1 MRSADD
7 HLLEVGAAFNCTR
20 AQTFTKILFPAALPY
35 IVVGLRLGIGRA
47 LTGVV
52 VSELF
57 GSQAGLGYLI
67 GTAGQAFDT
76 PTVLFGVL
84 MFSAFG
90 VVMVEGLKWVE
101 RLIAPWR
108 KVAQEL
114 R

>member
-1 MRSADD
+1 
-7 HLLEVGAAFNCTR
+7 
-20 AQTFTKILFPAALPY
+20 LPY
-35 IVVGLRLGIGRA
+35 ILVGLRLGIGRA

-67 GTAGQAFDT
+67 GNAGQSFDT

-84 MFSAFG
+84 VFSLFG
-90 VVMVEGLKWVE
+90 LVTVEGLKWVE
-101 RLIAPWR
+101 RTVAPWR
-108 KVAQEL
+108 KVAQEI